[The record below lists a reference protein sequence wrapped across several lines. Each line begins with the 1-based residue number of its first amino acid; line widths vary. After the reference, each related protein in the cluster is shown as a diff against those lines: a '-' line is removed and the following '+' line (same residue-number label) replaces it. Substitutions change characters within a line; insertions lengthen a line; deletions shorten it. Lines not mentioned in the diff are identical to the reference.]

1 MIELQI
7 KDDELRRVFA
17 QLDNGLHNPRP
28 LMRALAGV
36 LETETETNFARQGRP
51 PWLGLAP
58 RTLKRRGSGA
68 KILQDT
74 GQLAGSI
81 ATDYGSDFARIGSNK
96 VYAAIHQFGG
106 QAGRGKKVTIKARPY
121 LPSESD
127 GSLQAAAREG
137 ILREVREYL
146 AGLVK

>member
-1 MIELQI
+1 MIEVKI
-7 KDDELRRVFA
+7 NDEELTRTLGHLVAGLR
-17 QLDNGLHNPRP
+17 DPRG

-51 PWLGLAP
+51 RWLGLSP
-58 RTLKRRGSGA
+58 RTLRRRGSGA
-68 KILQDT
+68 QILQDT
-74 GQLAGSI
+74 GQLAGSV